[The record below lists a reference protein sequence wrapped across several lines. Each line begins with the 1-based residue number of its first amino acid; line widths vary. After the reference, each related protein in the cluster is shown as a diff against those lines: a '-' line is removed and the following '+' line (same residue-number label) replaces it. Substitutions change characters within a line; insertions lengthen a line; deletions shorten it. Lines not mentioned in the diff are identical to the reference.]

1 MTQLKRTTVTASRDS
16 LATVEAEAGRR
27 GVSLPALLAE
37 AVDAADPD
45 HEACAALLTE
55 AEEDLVGRCWS
66 WVSSTTGA
74 RTCREPGVRHLRS
87 AYVP

>member
-16 LATVEAEAGRR
+16 
-27 GVSLPALLAE
+27 LAE

-74 RTCREPGVRHLRS
+74 RTCREPGCVI
-87 AYVP
+87 